1 MEQTSKSSQQYFQMI
16 SKDSQLIKL
25 LEYLVSKKSGELQ
38 PAFDIVT
45 GYHYPDVVSA
55 LSVTPK
61 ESLEIVKRLVAM
73 GAATEEYTEQ
83 VIRCP
88 YCNSEY
94 TTVRF
99 HCPFCNSKRLSKE
112 VLIEHKPDGAIAP
125 VSKYVKGDKK
135 MVCPVCNKP
144 LVEEGKDY
152 RAVGVWYSC
161 MSCGKQF
168 DTPKNTYLCLG
179 CGKDFSTPE
188 LIISFVNKIVVK
200 KEVMDDFFKQYF
212 VLQPVTD
219 LLVQLGFNCQS
230 PGLIAGKSGYTHTF
244 NIVAKDG
251 GGKTYAIDFVK
262 SESYV
267 EESSVLA
274 LFAKVLDTKPDQ
286 AYLICIPGITEGG
299 KRFAAMYNIK
309 VVEGGTM
316 AEVISKMKVQLSG
329 QPGPAAGSVL
339 ESEAAEPGTSKPI
352 EGKSEITPP
361 EATGGAEPSVGTASV
376 GAPTGKPQKSGSR
389 LF

>member
-1 MEQTSKSSQQYFQMI
+1 MEQTRKSSQLYFQMI
-16 SKDSQLIKL
+16 SKDSQLIRL
-25 LEYLVSKKSGELQ
+25 LEYMVSKKSGELQ
-38 PAFDIVT
+38 PAFDIVI

-61 ESLEIVKRLVAM
+61 ESLEIARRLVAM
-73 GAATEEYTEQ
+73 GAASEEYTEQ

-125 VSKYVKGDKK
+125 LSKYVKGDKG

-144 LVEEGKDY
+144 LMEEGKDY
-152 RAVGVWYSC
+152 RKVGVWYSC
-161 MSCGKQF
+161 MGCGKQF
-168 DTPKNTYLCLG
+168 DTPKNTYLCLS

-212 VLQPVTD
+212 VLQPVTE
-219 LLVQLGFNCQS
+219 LLAQLGFQCRS

-244 NIVAKDG
+244 NIVATDG

-267 EESSVLA
+267 DEGSVLA

-286 AYLICIPGITEGG
+286 AYLICIPGISEGG

-309 VVEGGTM
+309 VVEGESM
-316 AEVISKMKVQLSG
+316 AEVISRMKVQLSG
-329 QPGPAAGSVL
+329 QPGPAAGSVT
-339 ESEAAEPGTSKPI
+339 EPA
-352 EGKSEITPP
+352 PP
-361 EATGGAEPSVGTASV
+361 EADTAKPLEERRDSAASASTGGAEPSVGAASI
-376 GAPTGKPQKSGSR
+376 GASTGKPQKGGRR